1 MQKNLFGELESENEK
16 PKRVSF
22 GNKSLSEAILYINN
36 LKNQDTGKFNK
47 LKAEMYAW
55 AIENNNREMFDFLE
69 SRFKTVE
76 IPDKEIHLHFE
87 AVNSREEARA

>member
-1 MQKNLFGELESENEK
+1 MQKNLFGEQEEEILK
-16 PKRVSF
+16 PKKFTF

-36 LKNQDTGKFNK
+36 LKNQDTAKFGK

-76 IPDKEIHLHFE
+76 IPDKEIHLHFGV
-87 AVNSREEARA
+87 VNSREEARA